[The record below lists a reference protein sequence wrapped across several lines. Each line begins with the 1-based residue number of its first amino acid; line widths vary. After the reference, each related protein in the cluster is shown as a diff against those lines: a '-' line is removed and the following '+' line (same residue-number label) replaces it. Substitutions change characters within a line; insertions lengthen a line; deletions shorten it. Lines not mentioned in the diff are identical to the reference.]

1 MSCAVLNLMLI
12 CWCFTEYELA
22 RNWILANMTLTR
34 NVEVQLFEIT
44 IRALGGLLSIYHL
57 SGEEGFLSAAVSE
70 IHSLLTELCCWS
82 AILLALQLDNN

>member
-1 MSCAVLNLMLI
+1 
-12 CWCFTEYELA
+12 
-22 RNWILANMTLTR
+22 MTLTR

-70 IHSLLTELCCWS
+70 IHSLLTELCC
-82 AILLALQLDNN
+82 